1 MVEKLEVHHED
12 WGVCSPKDGTQS
24 SWFRSNS
31 RPAVIKKERREKEE
45 KREKKTGRL
54 AAARG
59 DRKKQVS
66 TSFESI

>member
-1 MVEKLEVHHED
+1 MVEKLELHHED
-12 WGVCSPKDGTQS
+12 WGVCSAKDGTQS

-45 KREKKTGRL
+45 KREKKP
-54 AAARG
+54 AARRPPGG